1 MQVSTF
7 LKSALKVGPVLVV
20 IAVAVT
26 GIVLSKE
33 GDVPITTN
41 PHLQVESNN
50 ADLTLLSTP
59 TPLCMGFQIYTS
71 LPPKCRASDGSLVQ
85 FNGFSSNM
93 IMPPGPK

>member
-7 LKSALKVGPVLVV
+7 LKSALKYVPVLVV

-26 GIVLSKE
+26 GILLSKE
-33 GDVPITTN
+33 SDVQITTN
-41 PHLQVESNN
+41 TQLQGESNN
-50 ADLTLLSTP
+50 SDVIILSTP

-71 LPPKCRASDGSLVQ
+71 LPPKCRASDGTLVQ
-85 FNGFSSNM
+85 FNGFSSNF